1 MYMYMYMMQGSDVGF
16 LPMGQSIPAC
26 DTQTKVISR
35 LEYHIYRH
43 CVSYDNF
50 GEELM
55 FDALQ
60 DMLNPLTSTKVHCTW
75 PWMYMHAVS
84 LPPPPPLPPADCQ
97 WLLIIIKFI
106 TCKFLF
112 LTFQPIYMYVSLH
125 VHLYVHVHMQG
136 NH

>member
-1 MYMYMYMMQGSDVGF
+1 MYMYLMQGSDIGF

-35 LEYHIYRH
+35 LEYHIYRR

-60 DMLNPLTSTKVHCTW
+60 DMLNPLTSTKVRD
-75 PWMYMHAVS
+75 MHAVS
-84 LPPPPPLPPADCQ
+84 LTHPPSPPSPP
-97 WLLIIIKFI
+97 IP
-106 TCKFLF
+106 T
-112 LTFQPIYMYVSLH
+112 VSRWSM
-125 VHLYVHVHMQG
+125 VI
-136 NH
+136 NS